1 MTAIL
6 TKSGALRD
14 LQGPAQTN
22 ANKSFVSRRVSVY
35 FGCAAYFT
43 GKLFQKD
50 VRDFNKWFVP
60 FLIDFSMGRQAGSY
74 QASKFYK

>member
-14 LQGPAQTN
+14 LRGSAQTN
-22 ANKSFVSRRVSVY
+22 ANKSFVSRHVSVY
-35 FGCAAYFT
+35 FGRAAYFT

-60 FLIDFSMGRQAGSY
+60 FFIDFPMWRQAGSY
-74 QASKFYK
+74 QAFKFYK

>member
-50 VRDFNKWFVP
+50 VRDFNK
-60 FLIDFSMGRQAGSY
+60 
-74 QASKFYK
+74 

>member
-14 LQGPAQTN
+14 LRGSAQTN
-22 ANKSFVSRRVSVY
+22 ANKSFVSRHVSVY
-35 FGCAAYFT
+35 FGRAAYFT

-50 VRDFNKWFVP
+50 VRDFNK
-60 FLIDFSMGRQAGSY
+60 
-74 QASKFYK
+74 